1 VERFES
7 APAIDG
13 KLDDHVWQA
22 ITPIT
27 QFAYYDGS
35 AQAAVEKTEIYFAH
49 DNDNLYFAARCFESD
64 FSGLRA
70 NIFEHDGTTYYDD
83 NVWLFFDT
91 NHDQQTY
98 YQAIINCNGAI
109 FDRKCSL
116 IDGVL
121 DRDVSWNGGWEVS
134 AGRETDS
141 WILEM
146 KIAKQ
151 ELAPF
156 SEDTWGFNMRRLQ
169 PRLND
174 AGYWSIPFAHAPQ
187 YFGILEFE

>member
-1 VERFES
+1 MQGITYSDAGVD
-7 APAIDG
+7 I
-13 KLDDHVWQA
+13 KLGDQA
-22 ITPIT
+22 SDI
-27 QFAYYDGS
+27 
-35 AQAAVEKTEIYFAH
+35 
-49 DNDNLYFAARCFESD
+49 LYEAARATWANRKGLLGEVISPFDD

-70 NIFEHDGTTYYDD
+70 GIFEHDGTTYYDD

-91 NHDQQTY
+91 NHDRQTY
-98 YQAIINCNGAI
+98 YQAIINCNGAV

-121 DRDVSWNGGWEVS
+121 DRDVSWNAGWEVS
-134 AGRETDS
+134 AGRDADS
-141 WILEM
+141 WTLEM
-146 KIAKQ
+146 KIAKR

-156 SEDTWGFNMRRLQ
+156 SEDMWGFNMRRLQ

-187 YFGILEFE
+187 YFGVLEFK